1 MENEELTPKDIE
13 TYLDQVCNELA
24 DELFKLQNK
33 LYDEE
38 LNENYE
44 DAAATFQ
51 LINLTITTATH
62 IYCTF
67 SDLKIEDIRYQF
79 EKMNDNIKEF
89 IRTHNGTY

>member
-1 MENEELTPKDIE
+1 MENEELQPKDIE
-13 TYLDQVCNELA
+13 TYLDSVCNELA

-62 IYCTF
+62 LYTTF
-67 SDLKIEDIRYQF
+67 SELKNEDIRHQF
-79 EKMNDNIKEF
+79 NKMNDNIKEY
-89 IRTHNGTY
+89 IRTHNETY